1 MSEFQTN
8 WTKDELIAYIL
19 LYAAKA
25 DYIETKEEQEIVLAR
40 VSKERFDKIHNELD
54 NDNDYVSVQKI
65 SDTMHEFNF
74 SNKDIEAIISEIKA
88 LFLSDGNFDVL
99 EQNLFRGLKRL
110 LHQ

>member
-1 MSEFQTN
+1 MSEFTTN

-25 DYIETKEEQEIVLAR
+25 DYIETPEEQEIVL
-40 VSKERFDKIHNELD
+40 SHITKERYDKIHAEID
-54 NDNDYVSVQKI
+54 KDNDYASVQKI
-65 SDTMHEFNF
+65 YEAMHKFDF
-74 SNKDIEAIISEIKA
+74 SNKDIDAIILEIKA
-88 LFLSDGNFDVL
+88 LFLSDGDFDEL